1 MVQEMLEIFQKGVHF
16 NVKVIMNNFNILGLQ
31 QTIVS

>member
-1 MVQEMLEIFQKGVHF
+1 MVQEMLEIFQKGVYC